1 MKEIMGKTKLDK
13 FEDWLEEHKIL
24 DNIYWFFKLNIESVW
39 SAIRS
44 LKYFLK
50 NKVYDYQVYNLD
62 NNIAKFVLPRLKLLR
77 KDINGYP
84 ESVGSFENWLTI
96 LDKVI
101 WSFER
106 ELDWT
111 DYQKTKEDFKK
122 YEEGIE
128 LFGKYWRQFWD

>member
-1 MKEIMGKTKLDK
+1 MKEIMEKTKLDK
-13 FEDWLEEHKIL
+13 FEDWLEEYKLL

-44 LKYFLK
+44 FRYFLK

-111 DYQKTKEDFKK
+111 DYQKTKKDFKK

>member
-44 LKYFLK
+44 LRYFLK

-62 NNIAKFVLPRLKLLR
+62 DNIAKFVLPRLKLLR

-84 ESVGSFENWLTI
+84 ESTGSFENWLTI

-111 DYQKTKEDFKK
+111 DYQKTKKDFKK

>member
-13 FEDWLEEHKIL
+13 FEDWLEEYKLL

-44 LKYFLK
+44 FRYFLK

-84 ESVGSFENWLTI
+84 ESTGSFENWLTI

-111 DYQKTKEDFKK
+111 DYQKTKKDFKK

>member
-1 MKEIMGKTKLDK
+1 MGKTKLDK
-13 FEDWLEEHKIL
+13 FEDWLEEYKIL

-44 LKYFLK
+44 FRYFLK

-111 DYQKTKEDFKK
+111 DYQKTKKDFKK

>member
-13 FEDWLEEHKIL
+13 FEDWLEEYKLL

-44 LKYFLK
+44 LRYFLK

-62 NNIAKFVLPRLKLLR
+62 NNIATFVLPRLKLLR

-96 LDKVI
+96 LGKVI

>member
-13 FEDWLEEHKIL
+13 FEDWLEEYKLL

-44 LKYFLK
+44 LRYFLK

-111 DYQKTKEDFKK
+111 DYKKTKEDFKK

-128 LFGKYWRQFWD
+128 LFGEHWRSFWD

>member
-13 FEDWLEEHKIL
+13 FEDWLEEYKLL

-44 LKYFLK
+44 FRYFLK

-111 DYQKTKEDFKK
+111 DYQKTKKDFKK

>member
-62 NNIAKFVLPRLKLLR
+62 NNIATFVLPRLKLLR

-111 DYQKTKEDFKK
+111 DYKKTKEDFKK

-128 LFGKYWRQFWD
+128 LFGEHWRSFWD

>member
-13 FEDWLEEHKIL
+13 FEDWLEEYKLL

-44 LKYFLK
+44 FRYFLK

-62 NNIAKFVLPRLKLLR
+62 DNIAKFVLPRLKLLR

-111 DYQKTKEDFKK
+111 DYQKTKKDFKK

>member
-13 FEDWLEEHKIL
+13 FEDWLEEYKLL

-44 LKYFLK
+44 FRYFLK

>member
-44 LKYFLK
+44 FRYFLK

-111 DYQKTKEDFKK
+111 DYQKTKKDFKK

>member
-13 FEDWLEEHKIL
+13 FEDWLEEYKLL

-44 LKYFLK
+44 FRYFLK

-62 NNIAKFVLPRLKLLR
+62 DNIAKFVLPRLKLLR

-128 LFGKYWRQFWD
+128 LFGEHWRSFWD

>member
-13 FEDWLEEHKIL
+13 FEDWLEEYKLL
-24 DNIYWFFKLNIESVW
+24 DYIYWFFKIRIESVW
-39 SAIRS
+39 SATRS
-44 LKYFLK
+44 LRYFLK
-50 NKVYDYQVYNLD
+50 NRVRDYEVWNLD
-62 NNIAKFVLPRLKLLR
+62 DAIVRFVLPRLKLLR

-96 LDKVI
+96 IDKVI

-111 DYQKTKEDFKK
+111 DYKKTKEDFKK

-128 LFGKYWRQFWD
+128 LFGEHWRSFWD

>member
-1 MKEIMGKTKLDK
+1 MKEIMEKTKLDK
-13 FEDWLEEHKIL
+13 FEDWLEEYKLL

-44 LKYFLK
+44 FRYFLK

-84 ESVGSFENWLTI
+84 ESTGSFENWLTI

-111 DYQKTKEDFKK
+111 DYQKTKKDFKK